1 MEFLDIN
8 NPNFW
13 ENYNEWQKNMSD
25 NYEYVK
31 EESGFYEDWEV
42 E

>member
-1 MEFLDIN
+1 MEDLDIN
-8 NPNFW
+8 NPKFW
-13 ENYNEWQKNMSD
+13 ENYREWQKNMSD

-31 EESGFYEDWEV
+31 EEAGFYQDWEV